1 MLHTS
6 PRLAERSLLTA
17 VASIF
22 SAAMEI
28 GNLIEH
34 EVRVVYDGGLAYYR
48 IETSG
53 KHAEQNLNRSLSILP
68 ACSLP
73 GLHLHHS
80 LLIQAMRFVA
90 VL

>member
-1 MLHTS
+1 MS
-6 PRLAERSLLTA
+6 
-17 VASIF
+17 SIF
-22 SAAMEI
+22 SAAIEI

-53 KHAEQNLNRSLSILP
+53 RLAEQNSNRSPSILP
-68 ACSLP
+68 AGLLP

-90 VL
+90 VLRQCDTQK